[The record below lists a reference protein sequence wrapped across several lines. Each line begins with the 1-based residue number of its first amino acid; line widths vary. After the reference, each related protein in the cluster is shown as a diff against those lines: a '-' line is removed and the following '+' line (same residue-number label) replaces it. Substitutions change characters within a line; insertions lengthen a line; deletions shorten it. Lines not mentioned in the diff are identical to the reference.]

1 MPNDDRPDDA
11 PTEWL
16 SPALYRQLCDAVDAA
31 LFAPPD
37 ARDGILG
44 ARLGGD
50 QRLLAEAR
58 ALLASHEASP
68 HTFITPM
75 PAAGSGGGGDETIV
89 GRPDSA
95 TMIRRDSATVIVP
108 GSGSR
113 GAYQPEADGTAE
125 LAAMPAPRPSS
136 GTVTLRA
143 PVEPP
148 PMPDPAPD
156 PIGTASTN
164 PRVPVAG
171 TGSSPSGTR
180 PLWGTGAPI
189 NLPPPMGE
197 APPPLAVPE
206 PPPMAVPPPAPA
218 PPPAPVAS
226 PAPPPA
232 ATPAPPPVA
241 TPAPARST
249 DFGAPIPT
257 RRSGGSGGT
266 LLAGI
271 VAGIAV
277 IGLGVMGWLWYQAD
291 TARQEAELRV
301 AQADKR
307 FSEVRQLGQRLA
319 EVDRMLA
326 VTPDPGAQSARA
338 VLVRTWLQYLQ
349 DLQRASGGTDR
360 ELLFEVGKG
369 YRQLAAAQ
377 GGLSGRTLNDRASAG
392 KTLQIGERLLAYLD
406 RTSTQPDRA
415 ILSELVATHI
425 DLGDVLAAGKDA
437 SASTE
442 QYRRALA
449 AAERLGGAGV
459 SPADVKTQ
467 TDLIRRRIQS
477 GPPAPPAAVV
487 DAEPVATSEQP

>member
-68 HTFITPM
+68 HTFISPM
-75 PAAGSGGGGDETIV
+75 PAAGGGDDTIV
-89 GRPDSA
+89 GQPESA

-113 GAYQPEADGTAE
+113 RAFQPETDGTAE
-125 LAAMPAPRPSS
+125 IAAMPAQRPSS

-143 PVEPP
+143 PIEPP
-148 PMPDPAPD
+148 PAPGAEPAPD
-156 PIGTASTN
+156 PIGTASTD
-164 PRVPVAG
+164 PRIPVAG
-171 TGSSPSGTR
+171 VGSAPSGGR
-180 PLWGTGAPI
+180 PVWGAASPI
-189 NLPPPMGE
+189 NLAPPPIGP
-197 APPPLAVPE
+197 APPPLAPPE
-206 PPPMAVPPPAPA
+206 PPPVAGPPPSRPVAVASPAPPHAAAPPPAPA
-218 PPPAPVAS
+218 P
-226 PAPPPA
+226 
-232 ATPAPPPVA
+232 TPI
-241 TPAPARST
+241 PARAS
-249 DFGAPIPT
+249 DFGAPVPT
-257 RRSGGSGGT
+257 RRTGGSSGT
-266 LLAGI
+266 L
-271 VAGIAV
+271 VAGAV
-277 IGLGVMGWLWYQAD
+277 AALAVVGLAVLGWLWYQSNA
-291 TARQEAELRV
+291 ARQDAELRL
-301 AQADKR
+301 AQAEKR
-307 FSEVRQLGQRLA
+307 FGEVRQLGQRLA

-326 VTPDPGAQSARA
+326 VTPDAGAQSARA
-338 VLVRTWLQYLQ
+338 VLVRAWLQYLQ

-377 GGLSGRTLNDRASAG
+377 GGLSGRTLNDRASAA

-415 ILSELVATHI
+415 ILSELVATHV
-425 DLGDVLAAGKDA
+425 DLGDVLAAGQDA

-459 SPADVKTQ
+459 GAADVKTQ
-467 TDLIRRRIQS
+467 TDMIRRRIQS

-487 DAEPVATSEQP
+487 DAAPIATSEQP

>member
-1 MPNDDRPDDA
+1 MPTDDRPDDA

-68 HTFITPM
+68 HTFISPM
-75 PAAGSGGGGDETIV
+75 PGAGGGGGDETIV

-113 GAYQPEADGTAE
+113 RAYQPDADGTSE
-125 LAAMPAPRPSS
+125 MAAMPAPRPGS

-143 PVEPP
+143 PVDSPP
-148 PMPDPAPD
+148 ALAPVPD

-164 PRVPVAG
+164 PRVPIAG
-171 TGSSPSGTR
+171 TPSGSR
-180 PLWGTGAPI
+180 PVWGAASPI
-189 NLPPPMGE
+189 NLAPPPLGQ
-197 APPPLAVPE
+197 APPPLAAPE
-206 PPPMAVPPPAPA
+206 PPPMAFPPPAPPPQA
-218 PPPAPVAS
+218 PIAASAPLPVAV
-226 PAPPPA
+226 PAQPHV
-232 ATPAPPPVA
+232 ATPV
-241 TPAPARST
+241 PAPARSV
-249 DFGAPIPT
+249 DFGAPVPT
-257 RRSGGSGGT
+257 RRSGGSSGT

-277 IGLGVMGWLWYQAD
+277 VGLGVLGWLWYQANG
-291 TARQEAELRV
+291 ARQDAELRL
-301 AQADKR
+301 AQAEKR

-326 VTPDPGAQSARA
+326 VTPDAGAQSARA

-377 GGLSGRTLNDRASAG
+377 GGLRGRTLNDRASAA

-415 ILSELVATHI
+415 ILSELVATHV

-459 SPADVKTQ
+459 GAADVKTQ
-467 TDLIRRRIQS
+467 TDLIRQRIQS
-477 GPPAPPAAVV
+477 GPPAPLAAVV
-487 DAEPVATSEQP
+487 DAQPVATSEQP

>member
-1 MPNDDRPDDA
+1 MPHDDRPDDA

-68 HTFITPM
+68 HTFISPM
-75 PAAGSGGGGDETIV
+75 PAAGGSGDETIV
-89 GRPDSA
+89 GHADSA

-108 GSGSR
+108 GSGTR
-113 GAYQPEADGTAE
+113 RAWQAEPDGTAE
-125 LAAMPAPRPSS
+125 IAAMPAPRPTS
-136 GTVTLRA
+136 GTVNLRA
-143 PVEPP
+143 PAAPP
-148 PMPDPAPD
+148 PMPQPPSDA
-156 PIGTASTN
+156 IGTASTD
-164 PRVPVAG
+164 PHVPIVG
-171 TGSSPSGTR
+171 VGPSPSGSR
-180 PLWGTGAPI
+180 PVWGAGTPI
-189 NLPPPMGE
+189 GPPPMGE
-197 APPPLAVPE
+197 APPPLTAPE
-206 PPPMAVPPPAPA
+206 PPPIGPPPAPA
-218 PPPAPVAS
+218 PPPAPVAA
-226 PAPPPA
+226 PAVPPSATPAVTPTPPA
-232 ATPAPPPVA
+232 A
-241 TPAPARST
+241 PAPAPSRSS
-249 DFGAPIPT
+249 DVGAPVPT
-257 RRSGGSGGT
+257 RRSGGSSGA
-266 LLAGI
+266 LLAAI
-271 VAGIAV
+271 VAAVAV
-277 IGLGVMGWLWYQAD
+277 IGLGVLGWMWYQANG
-291 TARQEAELRV
+291 ARQDAELRL
-301 AQADKR
+301 AQAEKR
-307 FSEVRQLGQRLA
+307 FGEVRQLGQRLA

-326 VTPDPGAQSARA
+326 VTPDPGAESARA

-377 GGLSGRTLNDRASAG
+377 GGLSGRTLNDRASAA

-415 ILSELVATHI
+415 VLSELVATHI

-449 AAERLGGAGV
+449 AAERLGGAGM
-459 SPADVKTQ
+459 SAADVKAR
-467 TDLIRRRIQS
+467 TDLIRQRIQS

-487 DAEPVATSEQP
+487 EAAPVTTAEQP